1 MLGKRV
7 LLDVSDGARTS
18 RTGDELPPPGLVSPF
33 SSLITALTGE
43 LGERITGD
51 LSRPALPRG
60 LVDRFWRDLDLLSRA
75 PSRFLELERLAGL
88 LDLRGLRVRERV
100 RDLRYLFVGG
110 ERRLLSSYLL
120 RPVRPL
126 DLDLRLSLLLD
137 LERDLDLPLP
147 IGLGDLLLPLGLSSL
162 LRISMSCFLVLC
174 EEDTSSFRVI
184 TEDKGIGG
192 ATSGGGGGGAG
203 AETGGGGGGVGSPFV
218 AATVP
223 FSATTGEAVVESGE

>member
-7 LLDVSDGARTS
+7 LFDESEGARTS
-18 RTGDELPPPGLVSPF
+18 RTGDELPPPGLVSF
-33 SSLITALTGE
+33 SSLMTALTGE

-60 LVDRFWRDLDLLSRA
+60 LVDRLLRDLDLLSR
-75 PSRFLELERLAGL
+75 SLDLERLGL

-110 ERRLLSSYLL
+110 ERRLLSSYLFL
-120 RPVRPL
+120 PERPLSL
-126 DLDLRLSLLLD
+126 DLDRRLSLLLD

-147 IGLGDLLLPLGLSSL
+147 IGLGDLLLPLGGRSSL

-184 TEDKGIGG
+184 TEDRGMGG

-203 AETGGGGGGVGSPFV
+203 AEAAGGGGGGVGSPFV
-218 AATVP
+218 AAAVP